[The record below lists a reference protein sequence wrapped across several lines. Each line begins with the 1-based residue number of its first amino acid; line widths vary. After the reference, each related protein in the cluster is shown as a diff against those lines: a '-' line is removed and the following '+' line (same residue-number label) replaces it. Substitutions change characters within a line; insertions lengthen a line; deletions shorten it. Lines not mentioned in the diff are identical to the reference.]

1 MFQGNENAEEKNRGE
16 KESEKGREEKN
27 DDKVKLSPKGDRV
40 TNGIFFSL
48 FVTSYGIK

>member
-1 MFQGNENAEEKNRGE
+1 MKTRRKRIGVRKRVKKGE
-16 KESEKGREEKN
+16 KKN